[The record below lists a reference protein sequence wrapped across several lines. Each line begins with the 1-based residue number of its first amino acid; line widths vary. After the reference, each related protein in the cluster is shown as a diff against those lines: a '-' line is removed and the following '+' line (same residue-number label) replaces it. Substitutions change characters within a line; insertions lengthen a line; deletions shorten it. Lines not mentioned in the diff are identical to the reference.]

1 MILSEGVVAAVATEV
16 LLIAYMLQ
24 TVSAVI
30 AVVAAM
36 IAILRIVFSLQEVV
50 GLWWIVPE
58 LRQRATQ
65 HHASHERVFRKWRSR
80 AVL

>member
-1 MILSEGVVAAVATEV
+1 MILSEGVVDAVATEV

-36 IAILRIVFSLQEVV
+36 IANFRIVLSFAGSGSSLF
-50 GLWWIVPE
+50 GVPE

-65 HHASHERVFRKWRSR
+65 HHASHERVLWE
-80 AVL
+80 

>member
-1 MILSEGVVAAVATEV
+1 MILSEGVVDAVATEV
-16 LLIAYMLQ
+16 VLIAYMLQ

-30 AVVAAM
+30 AVVVAM
-36 IAILRIVFSLQEVV
+36 IAILRIVLSLQEVV
-50 GLWWIVPE
+50 RLYLVVPE

-65 HHASHERVFRKWRSR
+65 HHASHDRLFREWRSG